1 MPVESANRFEVNCLK
16 KKWLATLHSNPLYKA
31 RQLQAIAYASM
42 ILNIVL
48 LVMLMQIMVVK

>member
-1 MPVESANRFEVNCLK
+1 MN

-42 ILNIVL
+42 VLNVFLILILNF
-48 LVMLMQIMVVK
+48 IMEVR

>member
-1 MPVESANRFEVNCLK
+1 MN

-42 ILNIVL
+42 ILNIIL
-48 LVMLMQIMVVK
+48 LVMLMQIMVLK

>member
-1 MPVESANRFEVNCLK
+1 MPVESTNRFEVIFLK

-42 ILNIVL
+42 ILNIIL

>member
-1 MPVESANRFEVNCLK
+1 MN
-16 KKWLATLHSNPLYKA
+16 KKWLATLHNDPLYKA

-48 LVMLMQIMVVK
+48 LVMLLQIMVVK